1 MIVIF
6 SVRFLLRKG
15 KEGWE
20 EEEGKNG
27 FSSNRVCRPLGR
39 ARQMGHEYCLD
50 ALCLSEA
57 LVSKDTQ

>member
-6 SVRFLLRKG
+6 SVKFLLCKG
-15 KEGWE
+15 REGWE
-20 EEEGKNG
+20 EVEGKNG
-27 FSSNRVCRPLGR
+27 FSSNRVCHPLGR

-50 ALCLSEA
+50 AFCLSEA